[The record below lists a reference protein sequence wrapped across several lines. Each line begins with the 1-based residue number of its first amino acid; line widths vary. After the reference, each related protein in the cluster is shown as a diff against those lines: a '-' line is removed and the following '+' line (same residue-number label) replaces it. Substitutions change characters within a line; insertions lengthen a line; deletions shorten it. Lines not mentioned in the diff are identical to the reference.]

1 MGRIKTR
8 DTKPLVLLGRAA
20 GESEQRSLL
29 CSSWW
34 EVGAVALPPADGW
47 DESLSGGET
56 AGDGVLLAV
65 LGFL

>member
-1 MGRIKTR
+1 M
-8 DTKPLVLLGRAA
+8 KPLVLLGQAA

-34 EVGAVALPPADGW
+34 EVGAVARSPVDGW
-47 DESLSGGET
+47 HESHSSEEV
-56 AGDGVLLAV
+56 AGDRALLAT